1 MGMPRSAMVLLLAMN
16 DHSLKRKI
24 GEVAADSSRVVIL
37 RHAKQRMKKRQI
49 LFTQVLHCL
58 RHGNVVEPAHQ
69 DIKGCWKCTLE
80 SLVSGDLVRVA
91 AALDR
96 NDDGDLVLV
105 ITVMN

>member
-1 MGMPRSAMVLLLAMN
+1 MGMAAPMLRLAMN
-16 DHSLKRKI
+16 DFSLKRKI
-24 GEVAADSSRVVIL
+24 AEVAADSSRVIVL
-37 RHAKQRMKKRQI
+37 PHAKRRMRSRHI
-49 LFTQVLHCL
+49 LLTQVLQCL

-80 SLVSGDLVRVA
+80 ILSSGDLVRVA

-96 NDDGDLVLV
+96 DESGEMILV